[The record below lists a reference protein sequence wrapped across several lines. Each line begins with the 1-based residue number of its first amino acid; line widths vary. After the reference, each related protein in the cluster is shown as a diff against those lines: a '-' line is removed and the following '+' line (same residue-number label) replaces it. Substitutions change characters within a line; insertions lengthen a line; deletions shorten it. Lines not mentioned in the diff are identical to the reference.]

1 MDLIKNRI
9 LIIYFAPNIKV
20 MKKQLYK
27 FIFFKL
33 MGWKIVGNI
42 DPNIKKCILMVMPH
56 TSAHDFYLG
65 IFTRGIT
72 GIEMN
77 YVGKK
82 ELFRF
87 PFGWYFKYMG
97 GEPLDRTG
105 GMNKVDSIAD
115 IFDRKEVFRLAV
127 APEGTRK
134 NVKEIKTGFYFI
146 ALKAHVPIIPIAFD
160 FGKKEVRLGQP
171 VIPTSNLEKDLN
183 NLKNHFYGVKGK
195 IPQNGYFFE

>member
-1 MDLIKNRI
+1 
-9 LIIYFAPNIKV
+9 
-20 MKKQLYK
+20 MKKQLYT

-33 MGWKIVGNI
+33 MGWKIVGTIN
-42 DPNIKKCILMVMPH
+42 PSIKKCILMVMPH

-72 GIEMN
+72 EIEMN

-97 GEPLDRTG
+97 GEPLDRSG
-105 GMNKVDSIAD
+105 GMNKVDAVAA
-115 IFDRKEVFRLAV
+115 IFDKKEIFRLAV

-134 NVKEIKTGFYFI
+134 NINKIKTGFYYI
-146 ALKAHVPIIPIAFD
+146 ALKANVPIITVAFD

-171 VIPTSNLEKDLN
+171 LLPTNNLEADLN
-183 NLKNHFYGVKGK
+183 ILKKNFIGVKGK
-195 IPQNGYFFE
+195 ISENGYIFN